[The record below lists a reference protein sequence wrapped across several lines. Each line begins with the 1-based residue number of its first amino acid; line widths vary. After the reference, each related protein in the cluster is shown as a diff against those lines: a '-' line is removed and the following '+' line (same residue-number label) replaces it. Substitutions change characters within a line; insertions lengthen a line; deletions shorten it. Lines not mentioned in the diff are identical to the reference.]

1 MHAGSGA
8 CDKLPLVK
16 AAILPAADSQM
27 SLNAANPAAVR
38 PLTVAAITLALTLG
52 LCSPTV
58 VAASSPAPTPTPPA
72 AAATAAD
79 DVVGRALEPLLTAE
93 FALQAGR
100 LDEAARAYL
109 AAARD
114 ADDVVLAE
122 RATRMALLAKDDA
135 IASEALKLW
144 RRHADGGVSLLA
156 AEAALALRLGD
167 ERGARRHLG
176 ALLGSTDEDGWRQA
190 LGVIAIGSRDP
201 QQAGRLLHKLVDEGR
216 IPAKLQAWLA
226 FGGLAQRLDQPQLA
240 ERIVNEV
247 VHRFPGE
254 PRVALLR
261 ASQLREAGQAVQARQ
276 VLATIVSAAERDA
289 DLRLALAQ
297 EYDRLGDL
305 AAAAATLARGP
316 QDDQT
321 YALRASLLARA
332 EDKPAL
338 TRLYEEL
345 GRDAAK
351 PDPQQRLLLGQV
363 AEFLDRHDEAL
374 EWYRG
379 VPGGIQ
385 RWSAHLRAANV
396 LHGLKRADEA
406 YQSLRALQSDG
417 AAPDEARRDGYLME
431 AALRQKDG
439 NDAGELDAYER
450 GLAAFPDESEIL
462 YARALGWERRD
473 NIARAEADLRKIL
486 VAEPDNIAALNAL
499 GYTLA
504 DRTTR
509 YQEALEL
516 IDRART
522 AEPDNAAIIDSY
534 GWVLYRLGR
543 IDDALVELRRAFGLQ
558 KDAEIAAHLGEVL
571 WVAGKRDEARKY
583 FDEAHKLDP
592 TNRALERALE
602 KTGAPRP
609 PGTDQSEPRPAR
621 TGGAGAKQSDGDQPE
636 TGQPQLGQDPGRGG
650 RA

>member
-1 MHAGSGA
+1 MPTA
-8 CDKLPLVK
+8 L
-16 AAILPAADSQM
+16 
-27 SLNAANPAAVR
+27 R
-38 PLTVAAITLALTLG
+38 PLTVAALAVASMLA
-52 LCSPTV
+52 LCSPSAI
-58 VAASSPAPTPTPPA
+58 AAPASPPRAGKAP
-72 AAATAAD
+72 D

-109 AAARD
+109 AAARA

-122 RATRMALLAKDDA
+122 RATRIALLAKDDA

-144 RRHADGGVSLLA
+144 RRHGDGGLSLLA

-167 ERGARRHLG
+167 ERGARKHLG
-176 ALLGSTDEDGWRQA
+176 ALLASTDDDGWRQA

-201 QQAGRLLHKLVDEGR
+201 QQAGRLLQKLLDDAR
-216 IPAKLQAWLA
+216 IPDKLQAWLA
-226 FGGLAQRLDQPQLA
+226 FGGLAQRLEQPALA
-240 ERIVNEV
+240 ERIVTEV
-247 VHRFPGE
+247 VRRFPGE

-261 ASQLREAGQAVQARQ
+261 ASQLREAEQPDAARRM
-276 VLATIVSAAERDA
+276 LASIVDAAERDA

-297 EYDRLGDL
+297 EYDQLGDL

-316 QDDQT
+316 QDEQT

-338 TRLYEEL
+338 TRLYQEL

-363 AEFLDRHDEAL
+363 AEFLDRNDEAL
-374 EWYRG
+374 DWYRG
-379 VPGGIQ
+379 VPGGPQ
-385 RWSAHLRAANV
+385 RWPARLRAANV
-396 LHGLKRADEA
+396 LHELKRGDEA
-406 YQSLRALQSDG
+406 YQSLRELQSD
-417 AAPDEARRDGYLME
+417 ASAPDEARRDGYLME
-431 AALRQKDG
+431 AALRQKDS

-473 NIARAEADLRKIL
+473 NIARAEADLRKLL

-509 YQEALEL
+509 YREALEL

-543 IDDALVELRRAFGLQ
+543 IDDALVELRRAFALQ

-583 FDEAHKLDP
+583 FDEARKIDP
-592 TNRALERALE
+592 ANRALQRALE
-602 KTGAPRP
+602 KTGAPGP
-609 PGTDQSEPRPAR
+609 SGASQP
-621 TGGAGAKQSDGDQPE
+621 GAGQSAA
-636 TGQPQLGQDPGRGG
+636 DPLDAGKAG
-650 RA
+650 A